1 MTGISGL
8 SWVGPGK
15 PNLQF
20 ELRWKAGGSARVTT
34 GPKRPH
40 RGVCPGPNIP
50 LKGRQ
55 GSRVSIPDSPGDQAL
70 PRGEAEDSTFL
81 SSRDTDLLEPTEWT
95 QGCRASSSVWREDS
109 GLLSRPGRKRRPSS
123 RDDGGVSWV
132 SSGCCAHGGFLT
144 RHDEDL
150 REPLVRRQGSQVSMR
165 MARGSWSSLSSHGKR
180 LGPQEALKKDS
191 RGLSR
196 VAAGNPRFPRLLQ
209 GTLGNFPGC
218 L

>member
-1 MTGISGL
+1 MALGSPIFPWSCEGKLGVLLESLQGQRDLIEACVQDLIFL
-8 SWVGPGK
+8 SREDRDLGFPFQTPPGS
-15 PNLQF
+15 Q
-20 ELRWKAGGSARVTT
+20 
-34 GPKRPH
+34 
-40 RGVCPGPNIP
+40 
-50 LKGRQ
+50 
-55 GSRVSIPDSPGDQAL
+55 DSPG
-70 PRGEAEDSTFL
+70 GEAKDSAFL

-132 SSGCCAHGGFLT
+132 SSGCSARGGFLT

-165 MARGSWSSLSSHGKR
+165 MARGSASWLSSHGR
-180 LGPQEALKKDS
+180 GLGPRDALKKDS

-209 GTLGNFPGC
+209 GTIGNFPR
-218 L
+218 

>member
-1 MTGISGL
+1 MALGSPIISSSCDGKLGVLLESLQGQRDLIEACVQNLIFL
-8 SWVGPGK
+8 SREDRDPGF
-15 PNLQF
+15 PFQTPP
-20 ELRWKAGGSARVTT
+20 GS
-34 GPKRPH
+34 
-40 RGVCPGPNIP
+40 
-50 LKGRQ
+50 Q
-55 GSRVSIPDSPGDQAL
+55 DSPG
-70 PRGEAEDSTFL
+70 GEAKDSAFL

-109 GLLSRPGRKRRPSS
+109 GLLSRSGRKRRPSS
-123 RDDGGVSWV
+123 RDDGGISWV
-132 SSGCCAHGGFLT
+132 SSGCGARGGFLT

-150 REPLVRRQGSQVSMR
+150 REPLVRRQGTHVSMR

-180 LGPQEALKKDS
+180 LGRQEALKKDS

-209 GTLGNFPGC
+209 GTIGNLPGF

>member
-1 MTGISGL
+1 MHWDSQKRQEFQAS

-55 GSRVSIPDSPGDQAL
+55 GSRVSIPDSPGGSGLAW
-70 PRGEAEDSTFL
+70 RGSKDSAFL

-109 GLLSRPGRKRRPSS
+109 GLLSRPGKKEGPHLAMTGASHGFPQAAAPMGVFS
-123 RDDGGVSWV
+123 RGTMRT
-132 SSGCCAHGGFLT
+132 SG
-144 RHDEDL
+144 
-150 REPLVRRQGSQVSMR
+150 
-165 MARGSWSSLSSHGKR
+165 SLSCGARQVRS
-180 LGPQEALKKDS
+180 PCAW
-191 RGLSR
+191 RGGAGHHSR
-196 VAAGNPRFPRLLQ
+196 VMGN
-209 GTLGNFPGC
+209 G
-218 L
+218 